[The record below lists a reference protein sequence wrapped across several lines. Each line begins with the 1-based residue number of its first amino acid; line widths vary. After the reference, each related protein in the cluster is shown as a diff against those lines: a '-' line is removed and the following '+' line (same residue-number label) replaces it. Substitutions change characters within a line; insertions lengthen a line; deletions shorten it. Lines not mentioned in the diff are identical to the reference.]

1 MKKIIAIVLSA
12 VTLLIAYPQKCLAA
26 EFGGELSAQSAILI
40 EPESGKV
47 LYEKNADERR
57 YPASVTKVMTL
68 LLVFEALDSGKL
80 DLNDTVTASDYAS
93 SMGGSQIFLS
103 PGEAM
108 RAEDMIKSVIIASAN
123 DAATAL
129 AEHISGSED
138 AFVALMNKR
147 ASELGM
153 RNTHFENVSG
163 LDDTVIDHKT
173 TARDISIMSREL
185 IINHPKVL
193 EYSGI
198 WMDTIRDGAFGLT
211 NTNRLIRFYS
221 GATGLKTGSTAKAG
235 FCISASAERNGMKL
249 IAVIMGAPNRDSRN
263 ADAKALLD
271 FGFSNYEIYRSDGGR
286 IEHISVKG
294 GNAPEFTA
302 EYPSVCFLLEK
313 GSAARVQKEMVIDE
327 VFVAPVREDSAVG
340 KVIFTLDGE
349 KIGECNIVSCGK
361 VDKIGYG
368 ELFARIF
375 GKFLLKTEQ

>member
-1 MKKIIAIVLSA
+1 MKRFIVFI
-12 VTLLIAYPQKCLAA
+12 LLFATVLLAYPQKCYAA
-26 EFGGELSAQSAILI
+26 EFGGELSAQSAILV

-47 LYEKNADERR
+47 LFEKNADERR

-80 DLNDTVTASDYAS
+80 KLNETVTASEYAS

-103 PGEAM
+103 PGETM
-108 RAEDMIKSVIIASAN
+108 LAEDMIKSVIIASAN

-129 AEHISGSED
+129 AEHIAGSED
-138 AFVALMNKR
+138 AFVSLMNKR
-147 ASELGM
+147 ATELGM
-153 RNTHFENVSG
+153 VNTHFENVSG
-163 LDDTVIDHKT
+163 LDDTANDHKT
-173 TARDISIMSREL
+173 TARDIAIMSREL

-235 FCISASAERNGMKL
+235 FCISATAERNGMKL
-249 IAVIMGAPNRDSRN
+249 IAVIMGAPNRDARN

-271 FGFSNYEIYRSDGGR
+271 FGFANYETYRSDGGR

-294 GNAPEFTA
+294 GNASEFTA

-313 GSAARVQKEMVIDE
+313 GSGARIHKEIVIDD
-327 VFVAPVREDSAVG
+327 VFVAPVKDNSAVG

-349 KIGECNIVSCGK
+349 KVGECDIISCDK
-361 VDKIGYG
+361 VDKISYG
-368 ELFARIF
+368 ELFSRMF

>member
-1 MKKIIAIVLSA
+1 MKKIIAI
-12 VTLLIAYPQKCLAA
+12 LLIGALAFCFVPKSCFAA
-26 EFGGELSAQSAILI
+26 EFAGELSAKSAILI
-40 EPESGKV
+40 EPESGRV

-80 DLNDTVTASDYAS
+80 NLNDTVTASEYAA

-103 PGEAM
+103 PGETM

-129 AEHISGSED
+129 AEHIAGSEA

-153 RNTHFENVSG
+153 INTNFENVSG
-163 LDDTVIDHKT
+163 LDDTANDHKT

-198 WMDTIRDGAFGLT
+198 WMDTVRDGAFGLT

-249 IAVIMGAPNRDSRN
+249 IAVIMGAPNRDARN
-263 ADAKALLD
+263 SDAKALLD
-271 FGFSNYEIYRSDGGR
+271 FGFASYETYRSDGGM
-286 IEHISVKG
+286 IEHLSVKG

-313 GSAARVQKEMVIDE
+313 GSGARVRKEIVIDE
-327 VFVAPVREDSAVG
+327 MFVAPVNVGSSVG
-340 KVIFTLDGE
+340 KVIYTLDGE
-349 KIGECNIVSCGK
+349 RVGECDIISRDK
-361 VDKIGYG
+361 VEKISY
-368 ELFARIF
+368 EDLFQRMFA
-375 GKFLLKTEQ
+375 KFLLKTEQ